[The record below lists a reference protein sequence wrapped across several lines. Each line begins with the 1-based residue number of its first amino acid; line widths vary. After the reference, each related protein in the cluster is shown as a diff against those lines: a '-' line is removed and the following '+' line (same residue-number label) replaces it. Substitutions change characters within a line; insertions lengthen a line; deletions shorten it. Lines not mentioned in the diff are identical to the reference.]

1 MYDNQ
6 LVRSVTSEA
15 NPFSAWRI
23 FVAGVLLS
31 LCLPWVAQAQ
41 TCGQPSASLAPV
53 VDDFFNRPVAF
64 DWQGEFQQDDDI
76 CFPSR
81 QSGATLRAY
90 LLAPA
95 DIDSRDDA
103 SLPVVVIG
111 PGSGTGQALYYLW
124 SARALAGQG
133 YLALAV
139 DPQGAGRSDVAG
151 DPESCGADGCPGIPY
166 QDANNF
172 VDAFASA
179 LDFVESGDHPW
190 LTKADVT
197 RIGVAGH
204 SLSARAAG
212 LLQGEDERIDALVA
226 WDNLSSDLHGDAG
239 VSSGGGTCGALIGG
253 SVPESELVDVRIPA
267 MGQASDSPPGCD
279 PQNSDPEVK
288 KTGYRYWRDAG
299 TDAMQ
304 LVVAGAAHGDWAQTR
319 DSDPAQLQ
327 LFQHYTQLWFDR
339 YLKPD
344 EASSEDLLQRDVLGQ
359 PVQQSLS
366 NAFHSA
372 IFLPDQRVDCPRFAE
387 GVCVPV
393 AELGVVLDTD
403 EALKVLLDGSRSFDP
418 SVDGMLTGY
427 SFDPGDGSA
436 VIHSDSAVVEHRYTR
451 GDVYFPHL
459 VVTNANGLTS
469 VPIERNVLVNRPPVA
484 ELDVSVF
491 EGIVPLRL
499 TLDASASRDGDANDG
514 VQRYLFDPGDGS
526 AVVESAEPTLVHTY
540 SDAGSFGPTVRAVD
554 SHGAISEP
562 ASLVISALEPPV
574 LPEPGDDA
582 GAPAT
587 PSLSKRSS
595 GGGALSPLTILML
608 CLLLGV
614 RRLRNDLTVS

>member
-1 MYDNQ
+1 MMYNNQ
-6 LVRSVTSEA
+6 VRSVTSA
-15 NPFSAWRI
+15 GNVLRAGWI
-23 FVAGVLLS
+23 LVAGVMLS
-31 LCLPWVAQAQ
+31 LCLPWAAQAQ
-41 TCGQPSASLAPV
+41 VCDEPSVSLAPV
-53 VDDFFNRPVAF
+53 VDALFTRPAPF
-64 DWQGEFQQDDDI
+64 DWQGDWQQDDDV

-81 QSGATLRAY
+81 QSGANLRAY
-90 LLAPA
+90 FLAPA
-95 DIDSRDDA
+95 DIDDRSD

-124 SARALAGQG
+124 SARALAGRG
-133 YLALAV
+133 YLALVV
-139 DPQGAGRSDVAG
+139 DPQGVGRSDVIG
-151 DPESCGADGCPGIPY
+151 DIENCGVEGCPGIPF
-166 QDANNF
+166 QDADNF

-179 LDFVESGDHPW
+179 LDYVEGGNHPW

-204 SLSARAAG
+204 SLSARAAAF
-212 LLQGEDERIDALVA
+212 LQGEDERINALVA

-239 VSSGGGTCGALIGG
+239 VSSGGGICGALIGI
-253 SVPESELVDVRIPA
+253 SLPESELVDVRIPA

-304 LVVAGAAHGDWAQTR
+304 LVFAGAAHGDWAQTR

-344 EASSEDLLQRDVLGQ
+344 EASSEDILQRDVLGQ

-372 IFLPDQRVDCPRFAE
+372 IFLPDQRVDCPRFAA

-393 AELGVVLDTD
+393 AELEVSPDADDPLT
-403 EALKVLLDGSRSFDP
+403 VLLEGSGSYDP

-427 SFDPGDGSA
+427 GFDPGDGSA
-436 VIHSDSAVVEHRYTR
+436 VIHADSAFVEHRYER
-451 GDVYFPHL
+451 GDTYTLQL
-459 VVTNANGLTS
+459 VVTNANGLDS
-469 VPIERNVLVNRPPVA
+469 VPVERNVLVNRPPEV
-484 ELDVSVF
+484 ELDVSIS
-491 EGIVPLRL
+491 EGIAPLL
-499 TLDASASRDGDANDG
+499 VTLDAGASRDGDANDS

-526 AVVESAEPTLVHTY
+526 ALIESAEPTLEHTY
-540 SDAGSFGPTVRAVD
+540 SDAGNFGPAVRAVD

-562 ASLVISALEPPV
+562 ASLTVRVLEPPV
-574 LPEPGDDA
+574 LPVPGEDA
-582 GAPAT
+582 GTPAT
-587 PSLSKRSS
+587 SFVSKRSS

-608 CLLLGV
+608 CVLLGV
-614 RRLRNDLTVS
+614 RRLRNDLTIS

>member
-1 MYDNQ
+1 MMYNNQ
-6 LVRSVTSEA
+6 VRSVTSA
-15 NPFSAWRI
+15 GNVLRAGWI
-23 FVAGVLLS
+23 LVAGVMLS
-31 LCLPWVAQAQ
+31 LCLPWAAQAQ
-41 TCGQPSASLAPV
+41 VCDEPSVSLAPV
-53 VDDFFNRPVAF
+53 VDAFFTRPAPF
-64 DWQGEFQQDDDI
+64 DWQGDWQQDDDV

-81 QSGATLRAY
+81 QSGGTLRAY
-90 LLAPA
+90 FLAPA
-95 DIDSRDDA
+95 DIDARSD

-124 SARALAGQG
+124 SARALAGHG
-133 YLALAV
+133 YLALVV
-139 DPQGAGRSDVAG
+139 DPQGVGRSDVIG
-151 DPESCGADGCPGIPY
+151 DIESCGVEGCPGIPF
-166 QDANNF
+166 QDADNF

-179 LDFVESGDHPW
+179 LDFVESGNHPW
-190 LTKADVT
+190 LAKADVA
-197 RIGVAGH
+197 RIGVTGH

-212 LLQGEDERIDALVA
+212 FLQGEDERIDALVA

-279 PQNSDPEVK
+279 PQNTDPEVK

-304 LVVAGAAHGDWAQTR
+304 LVFAGAAHGDWAQTR

-344 EASSEDLLQRDVLGQ
+344 EASSEDILQRDVLGQ

-393 AELGVVLDTD
+393 AELDVVSDTD
-403 EALKVLLDGSRSFDP
+403 EALTVLLNGSRSFDP

-427 SFDPGDGSA
+427 SFDPGDGSV
-436 VIHSDSAVVEHRYTR
+436 VIHSDSAIVEHRYTR
-451 GDVYFPHL
+451 GDVYYPHL
-459 VVTNANGLTS
+459 VVTNANGLVS
-469 VPIERNVLVNRPPVA
+469 VADKQYVLVNRPPVA
-484 ELDVSVF
+484 ELNVSVF
-491 EGIVPLRL
+491 GGIVPLRL
-499 TLDASASRDGDANDG
+499 TLDASTSRDDDANDSIR
-514 VQRYLFDPGDGS
+514 RYLFDPGDGS
-526 AVVESAEPTLVHTY
+526 AIIESAEPTLEYTY
-540 SDAGSFGPTVRAVD
+540 NEIGSFGSTVRAVD

-562 ASLVISALEPPV
+562 ASLTVRVLEPPV
-574 LPEPGDDA
+574 PPTPGDNA
-582 GAPAT
+582 GTPAT
-587 PSLSKRSS
+587 PSVSKRSS

-608 CLLLGV
+608 CVLLGV
-614 RRLRNDLTVS
+614 RRLRTDLTVS